1 MKNKITRQYLITVSI
16 VFLLLLFMFIYMF
29 STFDHVSVK
38 IVASI
43 FFLCVVFFI
52 VLFVRKSIKYQRMEY
67 ESRERLDQ
75 LNMNIIRALSY
86 TIDAKDRYTSGHSQR
101 VADYS
106 LAIAKRMGKSEADQK
121 IIYYAGLL
129 HDVGKIRVSEEVINK
144 AGKLTEEEFNQIR
157 IHPVSGYHILKDIHE
172 DIRIAYGAKYHH
184 ERYDGKGYPN
194 ALEGENIPEIAR
206 IIGVADAYDAMAS
219 NRSYRDALPQE
230 IVRSEIEKGK
240 GKQFDARIADIML
253 QMIDE
258 DTNYDMCQSDK
269 NSKNILVIDDEIMN
283 IKMVEF
289 ILKDVLDF
297 HVTGVETKEETF
309 SVLETKEIHLILLDL
324 KMPDIDGFELYQ
336 MIREKYSIPVV
347 LMTADKS
354 IETIQRINELGI
366 DDYLTKPLNAF
377 VVKETIHGI
386 VNSWNSM

>member
-1 MKNKITRQYLITVSI
+1 MKNKITRQYLFTVSI

-75 LNMNIIRALSY
+75 LNTNIIRALSY

-258 DTNYDMCQSDK
+258 DTNYNMCQSDK

-386 VNSWNSM
+386 VNSWN

>member
-1 MKNKITRQYLITVSI
+1 MKNKITRQYLFTVSI

-75 LNMNIIRALSY
+75 LNTNIIRALSY

-144 AGKLTEEEFNQIR
+144 PARLTEEEFNQIR

-289 ILKDVLDF
+289 ILKDVPDF
-297 HVTGVETKEETF
+297 QATGVETKEETF

>member
-1 MKNKITRQYLITVSI
+1 MKNKITRQYLFTVSI

-75 LNMNIIRALSY
+75 MNTNIIRALSY

-366 DDYLTKPLNAF
+366 DDYLTKPLHAF

>member
-1 MKNKITRQYLITVSI
+1 MKNKITRQYLFTVSI

-75 LNMNIIRALSY
+75 LNTNIIRALSY

-289 ILKDVLDF
+289 ILKDVPDF
-297 HVTGVETKEETF
+297 QVTGVETKEETF

-386 VNSWNSM
+386 VNSWN